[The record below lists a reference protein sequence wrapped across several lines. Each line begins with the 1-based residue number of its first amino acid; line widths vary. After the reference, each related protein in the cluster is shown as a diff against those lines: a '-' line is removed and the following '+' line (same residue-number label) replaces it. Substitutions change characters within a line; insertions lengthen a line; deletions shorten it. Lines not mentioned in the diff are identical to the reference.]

1 MGRKRKWRAASVSWC
16 CGQKFFLNSHC
27 GSSSNLKYK
36 SKPCPSPVRWLFTR
50 LRIRRLLLST
60 LNQYRS
66 HLPEI
71 PSPLVASHLIMGRK
85 EFFAERDEIT
95 KERRRL
101 QRERNGYVPGARR
114 QEDSIREKDKRLAE
128 TNNLHRQNV
137 DLWLKWVKAHL
148 KWQSLLIHE

>member
-1 MGRKRKWRAASVSWC
+1 
-16 CGQKFFLNSHC
+16 
-27 GSSSNLKYK
+27 
-36 SKPCPSPVRWLFTR
+36 
-50 LRIRRLLLST
+50 
-60 LNQYRS
+60 
-66 HLPEI
+66 
-71 PSPLVASHLIMGRK
+71 MGRK

-137 DLWLKWVKAHL
+137 DLWLK
-148 KWQSLLIHE
+148 